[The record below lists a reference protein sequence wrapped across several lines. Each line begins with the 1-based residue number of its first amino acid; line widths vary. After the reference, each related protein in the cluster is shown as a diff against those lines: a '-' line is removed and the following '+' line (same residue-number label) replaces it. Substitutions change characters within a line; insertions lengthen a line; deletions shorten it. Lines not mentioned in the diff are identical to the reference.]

1 MKDQH
6 TVNNHFGEIAQLGH
20 HSEPEAQYKS
30 PLRHEVNTLL
40 SSRTSSHH
48 QLPESSIDTDQKKSQ
63 EPNTLVFT
71 PLSTEKAAA
80 KMGQLQFDAHKPV
93 DELIKNGSFKAG
105 SDNSSNDDH
114 KPVKEG
120 KAPKI
125 TVVYENKDQE
135 SASPKPNYVVSKD
148 GAITVV
154 HNPEGRPPDANIVI
168 QVERDSKQTGAP
180 SPIQQKAIDDLV
192 EYQASRIVDNFGN
205 SLKEVQTTSGKLK
218 QVDIDDEQN
227 LVTDK
232 IEQKFA
238 DKLTPD
244 LAGASALPAVP
255 QDVQRTSDLMNRVRG
270 SGGSATVPRESA
282 SGRHSGDATAAGV
295 DQMIPTRSVPQ
306 GPKEAN
312 SIAAVKDAAAALFA
326 PDHEHPY
333 QTIHETSGS
342 GFRVGRYGLNK
353 GFSLMGMAELLGID
367 LGDPPDLEK
376 LREYLK
382 QHPESLEKAVKASA
396 DKLDNDADNAHLPKD
411 DKVRES
417 AKSLN
422 NFAKSLS
429 DPQFQQGFVK
439 FLSDMKGDGEPITAD
454 RLAKFMPKEMQ
465 ELIAE
470 KGINHEAKRFGE
482 DPAKLTDQAAGKIAL
497 AFFLGRTPTA
507 DDSAN
512 SQYSDYTRAGANMF
526 KLAQA
531 RLQNLGDINV
541 TDAQGKIVAAASH
554 DIGRAMW
561 QKYLNDGNLGCA
573 ASVSAVL
580 NEAGF
585 TYAHSTSV
593 SDLHD
598 QLIGH
603 GWRVDSQPHAGDVAV
618 GYRRPKGSSG
628 GSAHTGIVGANGI
641 TFANR
646 SSSETWSQGSTSSW
660 NRGAYP
666 YGVVFLRP
674 PGS

>member
-1 MKDQH
+1 MN
-6 TVNNHFGEIAQLGH
+6 TVNNHFSEIAQKLGH

-40 SSRTSSHH
+40 SSRTSSSD
-48 QLPESSIDTDQKKSQ
+48 QPTDSSTNPAHKKSQ
-63 EPNTLVFT
+63 APETLVFT
-71 PLSTEKAAA
+71 PLSTERAEIKTKQAH
-80 KMGQLQFDAHKPV
+80 FDAHQSV
-93 DELIKNGSFKAG
+93 NELIKNGSFKAV
-105 SDNSSNDDH
+105 SDRSSNEDY
-114 KPVKEG
+114 KPMQAGE
-120 KAPKI
+120 APKI
-125 TVVYENKDQE
+125 TVVYENKDKDP
-135 SASPKPNYVVSKD
+135 ASPKPNYVVSKD

-154 HNPEGRPPDANIVI
+154 HNPEGHPPDANIVI

-180 SPIQQKAIDDLV
+180 NRIQQKAIDDLV
-192 EYQASRIVDNFGN
+192 EYQASRIVDNFGS
-205 SLKEVQTTSGKLK
+205 SLKEVQTASGKLK

-282 SGRHSGDATAAGV
+282 PGRHSGDATAAGA

-333 QTIHETSGS
+333 QTIHETRGS

-411 DKVRES
+411 DKIRES

-598 QLIGH
+598 QLIAH
-603 GWRVDSQPHAGDVAV
+603 GWKTDSQPHPGDVAV

-628 GSAHTGIVGANGI
+628 GSAHTGIVGTNGI

-666 YGVVFLRP
+666 YGVAFLRP

>member
-1 MKDQH
+1 
-6 TVNNHFGEIAQLGH
+6 
-20 HSEPEAQYKS
+20 
-30 PLRHEVNTLL
+30 
-40 SSRTSSHH
+40 
-48 QLPESSIDTDQKKSQ
+48 
-63 EPNTLVFT
+63 
-71 PLSTEKAAA
+71 
-80 KMGQLQFDAHKPV
+80 
-93 DELIKNGSFKAG
+93 
-105 SDNSSNDDH
+105 
-114 KPVKEG
+114 
-120 KAPKI
+120 
-125 TVVYENKDQE
+125 
-135 SASPKPNYVVSKD
+135 
-148 GAITVV
+148 
-154 HNPEGRPPDANIVI
+154 
-168 QVERDSKQTGAP
+168 
-180 SPIQQKAIDDLV
+180 
-192 EYQASRIVDNFGN
+192 
-205 SLKEVQTTSGKLK
+205 VQTASGKLK

-282 SGRHSGDATAAGV
+282 PGRHSGDATAAGV

-333 QTIHETSGS
+333 QTIHETKGS

-367 LGDPPDLEK
+367 LGDPPDLSK
-376 LREYLK
+376 LQDYLK
-382 QHPESLEKAVKASA
+382 QHPEALETAVKAHA
-396 DKLDNDADNAHLPKD
+396 DKLEHDADNAHLPKD
-411 DKVRES
+411 DKGRES

-422 NFAKSLS
+422 NFAKSLA
-429 DPQFQQGFVK
+429 DPTFQQGYVK

-465 ELIAE
+465 ELVAE

-482 DPAKLTDQAAGKIAL
+482 DPAKLSEQAAGKIAL

-561 QKYLNDGNLGCA
+561 KKYLNGGNLGCA

-585 TYAHSTSV
+585 SYAHSTSV
-593 SDLHD
+593 SDLHN
-598 QLIGH
+598 QLIAH
-603 GWRVDSQPHAGDVAV
+603 GWKVDSQPHAGDVAV

-666 YGVVFLRP
+666 YGVAFLRP